1 MSDINKEHVDWEALA
16 LDNPDFVHGILNN
29 KYIPHKP
36 FKNQLKFLVYPAEEI
51 LYGGG
56 AGGGKALDVDTLI
69 PTIDGFKRMGD
80 IKVGD
85 IVFTENGEPTP
96 VLAVSPIFYNHR
108 CYQVDFKTVSIICD
122 ENHIWTVR
130 NSKKKTNPFKNYT
143 AKELANLKSRM
154 KVPVSGIAEYDKKTN
169 LPAYTIGAWLGD
181 GHSYGCGFTTVDLE
195 ILDYIEEE
203 GFSVKKWSNK
213 YEYGIYGLHKIL
225 RENNVLKNKHIP
237 HEFYTAPYDER
248 LALVQGLMDTDGNI
262 NKNGSCEFTQKDF
275 NIINGLRILL
285 ASLGIKCNI
294 NETFKKAQTMD
305 EPKKYYRLK
314 FYTTL
319 PVFKLKRKRER
330 LRDNITQSYTETILN
345 IKEVESRPTKCITVA
360 NPTGLYLATE
370 QFIPTHNSD
379 ALLMS
384 ALQYVGTEYAVEQD
398 DGSFFN
404 NYNALILR
412 RSYQDLAKPNAIMDR
427 CRQWLSQFVE
437 TGEVH
442 WDRTTRTYTF
452 PSVAT
457 LTFGYLSHD
466 NDLDQYQGSELQFV
480 GFDELTQFTK
490 RQYTYLHSRL
500 RRLKGSRVPIRMRGA
515 SNPGNRGH
523 DWVKEM
529 FVAPDSPCAFIP
541 SLFQDNIYLDAEEY
555 SQQLDLL
562 DEIDK
567 QQLKLG
573 DWDAELSEG
582 LLINREQ
589 LNERI
594 ISPDEYKDWV
604 PVFNAIGVDKAATGD
619 DEFALASLTR
629 FSNGKTI
636 LTGLAG
642 TTSSY
647 PEEIVLEFI
656 EGEYKKYKTDIIN
669 FEREPGSDFHYSFKY
684 WINILKPLIDKFG
697 ITVIQTPDN
706 NNKYNRAKPHARAV
720 RKGDLLFSSNLD
732 LNKLFTQY
740 IYVHPDKS
748 VMKEYPSPDRLDA
761 VSFAYM
767 QLEKLFGGG

>member
-1 MSDINKEHVDWEALA
+1 MSDVNKEHVDWEAL
-16 LDNPDFVHGILNN
+16 LGNSDEVVNGILNN

-36 FKNQLKFLVYPAEEI
+36 FKNQLKFLLYPAEEI

-56 AGGGKALDVDTLI
+56 AGGGK
-69 PTIDGFKRMGD
+69 
-80 IKVGD
+80 
-85 IVFTENGEPTP
+85 
-96 VLAVSPIFYNHR
+96 
-108 CYQVDFKTVSIICD
+108 
-122 ENHIWTVR
+122 
-130 NSKKKTNPFKNYT
+130 
-143 AKELANLKSRM
+143 
-154 KVPVSGIAEYDKKTN
+154 
-169 LPAYTIGAWLGD
+169 
-181 GHSYGCGFTTVDLE
+181 
-195 ILDYIEEE
+195 
-203 GFSVKKWSNK
+203 
-213 YEYGIYGLHKIL
+213 
-225 RENNVLKNKHIP
+225 
-237 HEFYTAPYDER
+237 
-248 LALVQGLMDTDGNI
+248 
-262 NKNGSCEFTQKDF
+262 
-275 NIINGLRILL
+275 
-285 ASLGIKCNI
+285 
-294 NETFKKAQTMD
+294 
-305 EPKKYYRLK
+305 
-314 FYTTL
+314 
-319 PVFKLKRKRER
+319 
-330 LRDNITQSYTETILN
+330 
-345 IKEVESRPTKCITVA
+345 
-360 NPTGLYLATE
+360 
-370 QFIPTHNSD
+370 SD

-398 DGSFFN
+398 DGTTFN

-427 CRQWLSQFVE
+427 CRQWLYPFVE
-437 TGEVH
+437 TGEVR

-452 PSVAT
+452 PSGAT
-457 LTFGYLSHD
+457 LSFGYLAHD

-523 DWVKEM
+523 EWVKEM

-541 SLFQDNIYLDAEEY
+541 SLFEDNIYLDIKEY
-555 SQQLDLL
+555 SEQLELL

-567 QQLKLG
+567 QHLKLG
-573 DWDAELSEG
+573 DWDAELTDG

-589 LNERI
+589 LKDRI
-594 ISPDEYKDWV
+594 ISPDDYKDWV

-636 LTGLAG
+636 LTGLDG

-647 PEEIVLEFI
+647 PEELVLAFVEQ
-656 EGEYKKYKTDIIN
+656 EYLKYKTDIIN

-684 WINILKPLIDKFG
+684 WINILKPLIDKYG

-720 RKGDLLFSSNLD
+720 RKGDLLFSSHLD

-740 IYVHPDKS
+740 IYVHPDKD
-748 VMKEYPSPDRLDA
+748 VMKDYPSPDRLDA
-761 VSFAYM
+761 MGFAYM